1 MDEFGEIDTSDLN
14 PQWIPDLFEEIHEGQ
29 LSQDDLLTDAV
40 SEIMKFRVDIPD
52 LQLDEGMVL
61 GDLLNDV
68 PRPSENESLSVH
80 SFGSNQASEESSG
93 YVSCVMSSGTPSPT
107 NSPQPKVESPS
118 SHVHDVGGN
127 VEIAPQLAFKT
138 EFEEIN
144 AAVVTPE
151 PAELLSQRPLFRSH
165 LGSSV
170 SAVNGRV
177 HFIVRPSTSVSIAG
191 KTKIGIDNPLYC
203 NIRRLTPLS
212 GVKGQNDAPEVK
224 TFSPH
229 SKSGSFL
236 HLMKTPAIRTLA
248 VSPGNTTS
256 TSSSESDIR
265 EGNDDVSMTPYA
277 QFHLK
282 ASNQPNSDPTGRS
295 SRFKSPIEFSH
306 HYSQF
311 NRSDSP
317 ASRVSDI
324 SPSLFE
330 ADADASFLQQ
340 SKLSSSQP
348 TCKSQI
354 HSRPRS
360 PMRVDRQD
368 VSPSGV
374 LILTDEEKRTLITEG
389 YSIPTR
395 LPLSKQDERNLKKVR
410 RKIKNKISAQES
422 RRKKK
427 EYLEALERKCVFT
440 LCMFPRDAHV
450 PGGFLLKYCTHF
462 SYSLIFMV

>member
-1 MDEFGEIDTSDLN
+1 MVNRSALFFTTEPPMDTRFIWRDTRGTVVSGWLTHGCCVGDYEVSGGYPWFTAGWRFVVTVSLTN
-14 PQWIPDLFEEIHEGQ
+14 WI
-29 LSQDDLLTDAV
+29 
-40 SEIMKFRVDIPD
+40 
-52 LQLDEGMVL
+52 GMVL

-224 TFSPH
+224 
-229 SKSGSFL
+229 SKFR
-236 HLMKTPAIRTLA
+236 P
-248 VSPGNTTS
+248 
-256 TSSSESDIR
+256 
-265 EGNDDVSMTPYA
+265 
-277 QFHLK
+277 
-282 ASNQPNSDPTGRS
+282 
-295 SRFKSPIEFSH
+295 
-306 HYSQF
+306 
-311 NRSDSP
+311 
-317 ASRVSDI
+317 
-324 SPSLFE
+324 
-330 ADADASFLQQ
+330 
-340 SKLSSSQP
+340 KLSRLFNKIDYRNL
-348 TCKSQI
+348 CVY
-354 HSRPRS
+354 
-360 PMRVDRQD
+360 RVT
-368 VSPSGV
+368 VFF
-374 LILTDEEKRTLITEG
+374 T
-389 YSIPTR
+389 
-395 LPLSKQDERNLKKVR
+395 LPLQLSVHTVKV
-410 RKIKNKISAQES
+410 A
-422 RRKKK
+422 
-427 EYLEALERKCVFT
+427 VF
-440 LCMFPRDAHV
+440 
-450 PGGFLLKYCTHF
+450 CT
-462 SYSLIFMV
+462 